1 MKASNLFHKSGYQVI
16 VLNSFLSQH
25 ISAVSVLGT
34 AFKGGMTSHPR
45 QHGGSKQEI

>member
-25 ISAVSVLGT
+25 ISAVLGT